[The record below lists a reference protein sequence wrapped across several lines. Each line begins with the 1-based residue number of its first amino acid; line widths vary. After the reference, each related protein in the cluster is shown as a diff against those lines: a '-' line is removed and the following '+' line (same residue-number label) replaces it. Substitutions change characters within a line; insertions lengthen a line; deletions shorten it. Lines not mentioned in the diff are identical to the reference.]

1 MLNGI
6 SFMLDTKSHG
16 VKNSLC
22 IKKTK
27 HKTES
32 SKFYETLTNQKK
44 YYVAKKSPVTYGLD
58 NFKKEKTVGLVV
70 IKEI

>member
-1 MLNGI
+1 MY
-6 SFMLDTKSHG
+6 
-16 VKNSLC
+16 
-22 IKKTK
+22 KKTK

-32 SKFYETLTNQKK
+32 SKFSETLTNQKK